1 MDAVG
6 MHTIDGKGRKSHAL
20 AMWPHTG
27 RVSGN
32 RGRRVFG
39 TTLVA
44 AMGSSVAPLGKAAA
58 SALVMTS
65 VSVAA
70 SEGSFAVETWGS
82 SAVETVATLG

>member
-6 MHTIDGKGRKSHAL
+6 MHTIDGKGRKSHTL

-39 TTLVA
+39 TALVA
-44 AMGSSVAPLGKAAA
+44 AMGSLVAPLGKAAA
-58 SALVMTS
+58 SALVVTRAS
-65 VSVAA
+65 IVASA
-70 SEGSFAVETWGS
+70 ESLTVETWGP
-82 SAVETVATLG
+82 SAV